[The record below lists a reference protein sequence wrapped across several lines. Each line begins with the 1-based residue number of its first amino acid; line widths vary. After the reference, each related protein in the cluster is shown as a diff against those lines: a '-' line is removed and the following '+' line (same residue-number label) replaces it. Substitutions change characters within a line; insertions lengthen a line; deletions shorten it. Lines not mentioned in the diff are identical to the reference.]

1 MREMK
6 DILRIQV
13 FRSVQ
18 FFAEAIIHLRSGA
31 TAFIEAD
38 GLEVLSN
45 VHAEDPTLFVYVGTT
60 ESPGTIWSD
69 AVKFLSEDQ
78 GAVGH
83 RLLADI
89 RRTAHLSSVLWPGGR
104 DTLLPFQIDDIVPNA
119 VPSGKKP
126 SDVCDCV
133 ICCSIQEMKLTV
145 SKLFT
150 REYKLV
156 SVGGEH
162 ESYEISCYI
171 LDIDFYA
178 GGGKSRLTFEF
189 IHGDFKFVDNYEPSI
204 EGSSSKTICTHFT

>member
-60 ESPGTIWSD
+60 ESRGTIWSD

-83 RLLADI
+83 RLLSDI
-89 RRTAHLSSVLWPGGR
+89 RRTAHLSSVLGPGGR
-104 DTLLPFQIDDIVPNA
+104 DTLLPFQTDDIVPNA
-119 VPSGKKP
+119 VPSGRKH
-126 SDVCDCV
+126 SDVRDCV

-150 REYKLV
+150 REYKVVL
-156 SVGGEH
+156 VGGGH
-162 ESYEISCYI
+162 ESYEILCYI
-171 LDIDFYA
+171 LDIYLYA
-178 GGGKSRLTFEF
+178 GGGKSSLTIQF
-189 IHGDFKFVDNYEPSI
+189 IQRHFVDEYDPTI
-204 EGSSSKTICTHFT
+204 EGSSSMTICTHFT

>member
-1 MREMK
+1 MK
-6 DILRIQV
+6 DISRIKV

-18 FFAEAIIHLRSGA
+18 FFAEAIIHLKSGA

-45 VHAEDPTLFVYVGTT
+45 VHAENPTLFVYVRTT
-60 ESPGTIWSD
+60 ASESRGTIWSD

-119 VPSGKKP
+119 VPSGRKP
-126 SDVCDCV
+126 SDVRDCI
-133 ICCSIQEMKLTV
+133 IC
-145 SKLFT
+145 
-150 REYKLV
+150 
-156 SVGGEH
+156 
-162 ESYEISCYI
+162 
-171 LDIDFYA
+171 
-178 GGGKSRLTFEF
+178 
-189 IHGDFKFVDNYEPSI
+189 
-204 EGSSSKTICTHFT
+204 SSTKK